1 MVYSSIH
8 NVLND
13 APSARSIPQHT
24 RLRIQVRSG
33 GSYLPQND
41 LRLHF
46 GLGSSTNADSIELRS
61 PSGETDRYFDI
72 KADHFYVVTE
82 GLLQLRSSSES
93 KLPTSRFTFSL
104 PCRP

>member
-82 GLLQLRSSSES
+82 GGAPIKVEQ
-93 KLPTSRFTFSL
+93 
-104 PCRP
+104 